1 MKKIYQIFEILT
13 DILEH
18 VRSIDDK
25 CNALVFRPAESNDN
39 SETQI
44 ATFLA
49 DSPNELQRLFTRVSE
64 FPAPPLALGEIFV
77 VKVYKKSSF

>member
-18 VRSIDDK
+18 VRSIDFK
-25 CNALVFRPAESNDN
+25 CKNTSVVPSTEIPL
-39 SETQI
+39 

-49 DSPNELQRLFTRVSE
+49 DSPSELQRLFTRISE
-64 FPAPPLALGEIFV
+64 FPVPPISLGEYFV
-77 VKVYKKSSF
+77 VKISKRSF